1 MAGPMEGAQM
11 ANPVTARPTSKRYL
25 GNSDPDHLEVH
36 DLQGENTNCQIDE
49 IIAAGN
55 AVTFS
60 PDTLAQAHYEGYDN
74 CAYCLGASP
83 R

>member
-1 MAGPMEGAQM
+1 MAS
-11 ANPVTARPTSKRYL
+11 PVNSRPTFNRYL

-36 DLQGENTNCQIDE
+36 DLQQENRNCQIDE

-60 PDTLAQAHYEGYDN
+60 PDTLAQAQAEGYDN
-74 CAYCLGASP
+74 CDWCLGGST